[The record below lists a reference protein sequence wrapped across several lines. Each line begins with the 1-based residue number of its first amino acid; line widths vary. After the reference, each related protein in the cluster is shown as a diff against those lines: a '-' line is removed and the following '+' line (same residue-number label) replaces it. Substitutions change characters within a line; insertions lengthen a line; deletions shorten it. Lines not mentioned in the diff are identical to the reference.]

1 MASFSH
7 ATHLVG
13 GYMSYRYVGP
23 LPNGLIRYFVT
34 LNIYR
39 DCNQSD
45 VQFDDRIEIG
55 IHFHNTNKDL
65 YNIANFPLLTR
76 RKVEPPGN
84 IDCDYYKK
92 NVCIEEGFYQGNVDV
107 APSAVG
113 YLLTYVRCCR
123 NNQDNLPSDGSQP
136 YLGQTYYCQIPPT
149 SIVNSSPTFSGVPSP
164 YMCARDTTNIL
175 NSAIDIDG
183 DELVYKIALPY
194 QGGSPTQTGASPTP
208 PNNLKLPID
217 PVVYRPGY
225 SFTQP
230 FGAGGMAD
238 VNSFNGLT
246 ALFAPREGSYV
257 IAIEVQEF
265 RQGKLLSAVRLDLQI
280 LVLNCPPN
288 NAPRITTSQVDYEV
302 EAGAQICF
310 DVSASDRDLDIV
322 SILGKGDI
330 INGTN
335 GYKGPKATF
344 SKNFAQGV
352 VTSRFC
358 WQTTCDLPTDR
369 PYIFT
374 AEAWDDGCPP
384 KFDNKNFNITIKPFK
399 GADGISGP
407 DPVCNFSKGNIYT
420 ALNTKNGSTFEWT
433 VTGGDIIG
441 PSNGKSISVNWNVE
455 GTGIVSVTEISQ
467 NGCTGEKVNRSIS
480 IRPSPALPKIT
491 GRDTVCMGVLNE
503 PYSVVLNAGS
513 SYKWGVQNGSMTST
527 AEKAQ
532 VTWNTK
538 GQGQIWAVET
548 TVNGCPS
555 DTAFKYVNIRKP
567 EPMID
572 GTYSVCPNIQ
582 GITYRSLGD
591 WGSTYQWNI
600 LGGTQATGGNS
611 NAITINWGS
620 QGTGRIEVVET
631 DRFGCKSDLVF
642 TLVQKD
648 YVLQGVTP
656 VGKTAVCEFDKG
668 VDYLVKLSEKSSYH
682 WSIIGGMQVS
692 GDTSKNIKVDWGAA
706 GPARVGVQ
714 ERSFDPVNMRVCSS
728 AVNFIDVI
736 KHPLPVADQIEGDM
750 DLCQTT
756 TNTTYQIIGFAG
768 SVYQWRLNGNVQS
781 STSNTI
787 NILWNVPGTY
797 TLSVLETTLQGCPGQ
812 WVDTTIYIRPKP
824 TTQGIFGLQVLCMP
838 DIGNAVYHVTGF
850 LNSQYNWQIS
860 GGNILSGQGTDSV
873 VIDWSNTR
881 NATLEF
887 HEISEYGCLGD
898 SLKLPVYIN
907 DMQVELEVISV
918 GFPDDR
924 MHSYWKLGEDKI
936 NDQPF
941 VIEKRKAGTGDFWQ
955 TAGEI
960 SPVINNYLDK
970 PINTDEFPYEF
981 RIRATDLCGNA
992 RLSDIHT
999 NIWLSGQQSEEDLS
1013 LLLKFT
1019 PYLGWK
1025 NGVDRFELFKRS
1037 NGQNDFEFLS
1047 DVSPESSISLPNS
1060 VTSFQDCFRI
1070 KGYESGG
1077 NQKVT
1082 WSNDVCFYYTPS
1094 VFIPNAFTP
1103 NNDALNEGFKA
1114 VTIAVNKFELAVFN
1128 RWGEKVFETF
1138 QTDKAWD
1145 GIYNGSQAQAGV
1157 YMYTL
1162 KFTDFENRPYYKSGT
1177 VHLIR

>member
-1 MASFSH
+1 
-7 ATHLVG
+7 
-13 GYMSYRYVGP
+13 MSYRYVGP

-45 VQFDDRIEIG
+45 VQFDDQIEIG
-55 IHFHNTNKDL
+55 VHFNNTNRDL
-65 YNIANFPLLTR
+65 YNIARFPLLTR
-76 RKVEPPGN
+76 KNVEPPGN
-84 IDCDYYKK
+84 IDCDYYKTK
-92 NVCIEEGFYQGNVDV
+92 VCIEEGFYQGNIDV

-123 NNQDNLPSDGSQP
+123 NDQDNLPSDGGQP

-149 SIVNSSPTFSGVPSP
+149 SIVNSSPVFSGVPSP

-175 NSAIDIDG
+175 NAATDPDG

-194 QGGSPTQTGASPTP
+194 QGGSPTQSGASPTP

-217 PVVYRPGY
+217 AVVYRPGY

-230 FGAGGMAD
+230 FGAGGLAD

-246 ALFAPREGSYV
+246 SLFAPREGSYV

-288 NAPRITTSQVDYEV
+288 NAPRITTAKVDYEV

-310 DVSASDRDLDIV
+310 DVTASDKDMDIV
-322 SILGKGDI
+322 SISGKGDI
-330 INGTN
+330 LTGNN
-335 GYKGPKATF
+335 GYKGPRATF

-352 VTSRFC
+352 VTSKFC

-369 PYIFT
+369 AYIFT

-420 ALNTKNGSTFEWT
+420 ALNTIAGSSFEWE
-433 VTGGDIIG
+433 VQGGEIVGSDTGQ
-441 PSNGKSISVNWNVE
+441 SVSVNWNVE
-455 GTGIVSVTEISQ
+455 GTGIISVTEVSKY
-467 NGCTGEKVNRSIS
+467 GCKGAKVSRNIS
-480 IRPSPALPKIT
+480 IRPSPALPKII
-491 GRDTVCMGVLNE
+491 GRDTVCLGAANE
-503 PYSVVLNAGS
+503 PYSVTLNPGATFT
-513 SYKWGVQNGSMTST
+513 WGVSNGTLSAAS
-527 AEKAQ
+527 EKAQ

-538 GQGQIWAVET
+538 GNGHLWVVEKSI
-548 TVNGCPS
+548 NGCPS
-555 DTAFKYVNIRKP
+555 DTAFKYVNIRIP
-567 EPMID
+567 QPMID
-572 GTYSVCPNIQ
+572 GAYSVCPNIQ
-582 GITYRSLGD
+582 GITYSTPGD
-591 WGSTYQWNI
+591 WGSTFQWNI
-600 LGGTQATGGNS
+600 IGGTQASGGNTS
-611 NAITINWGS
+611 KIKVNWGGV
-620 QGTGRIEVVET
+620 GTGRVEVTET
-631 DRFGCKSDLVF
+631 DRFGCISDLVF

-648 YVLQGVTP
+648 YVLQGATP
-656 VGKTAVCEFDKG
+656 NGKLEVCEYDKN
-668 VDYLVKLSEKSSYH
+668 VLYTVKPTEKSSYH
-682 WSIIGGMQVS
+682 WSIIGGTQVS
-692 GDTSKNIKVDWGAA
+692 GDTSEKINVDWGAA
-706 GPARVGVQ
+706 GAGRVGVQ
-714 ERSFDPVNMRVCSS
+714 ERSYDPVNMRICSS

-736 KHPLPVADQIEGDM
+736 KHPLPIANQIEGEM
-750 DLCQTT
+750 DKCQT
-756 TNTTYQIIGFAG
+756 NSPTTYRISGYAG
-768 SVYQWRLNGNVQS
+768 SVYQWRLNGMVQP
-781 STSNTI
+781 STNNTI
-787 NILWNVPGTY
+787 DLTWNIPGTY
-797 TLSVLETTLQGCPGQ
+797 TLAVLETTAQGCPGN
-812 WVDTTIYIRPKP
+812 WIDTVIYIRPKP
-824 TTQGIFGLQVLCMP
+824 TTQGIFGQQVLCMP
-838 DIGNAVYHVTGF
+838 DISQATYLVNGF
-850 LNSQYNWQIS
+850 SNSQYNWSIN
-860 GGNILSGQGTDSV
+860 GGTIINGQGTDTIV
-873 VIDWSNTR
+873 VDWTNTR
-881 NATLEF
+881 TASLEF

-898 SLKLPVYIN
+898 TLKLPVYIN

-924 MHSYWKLGEDKI
+924 MHSFWKLGQDKI
-936 NDQPF
+936 NNEPF

-955 TAGEI
+955 TAGVMDPSI
-960 SPVINNYLDK
+960 TNHLDK
-970 PINTDEFPYEF
+970 PINTDEFPFEF
-981 RIRATDLCGNA
+981 RIRATDLCGNP
-992 RLSDIHT
+992 RFSDIHT

-1013 LLLKFT
+1013 LILQFT
-1019 PYLGWK
+1019 PYLGWQ
-1025 NGVDRFELFKRS
+1025 NGVERYELYKRS
-1037 NGQNDFEFLS
+1037 NRQNEFEFQS
-1047 DVSPESSISLPNS
+1047 TVTPGTSISLPNS
-1060 VTSFQDCFRI
+1060 VSSFQDCFRI

-1082 WSNDVCFYYTPS
+1082 WSNDLCFYYTPN

-1114 VTIAVNKFELAVFN
+1114 VTIAVNKFELVIFN
-1128 RWGEKVFETF
+1128 RWGEKVFETL

-1145 GIYNGSQAQAGV
+1145 GNYNGSPAQAGV